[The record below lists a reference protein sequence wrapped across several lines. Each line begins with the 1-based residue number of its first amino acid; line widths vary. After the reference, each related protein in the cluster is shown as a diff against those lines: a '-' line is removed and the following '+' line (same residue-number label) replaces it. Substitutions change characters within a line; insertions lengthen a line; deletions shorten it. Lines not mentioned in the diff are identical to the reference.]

1 MDKDIREA
9 RDKAVEALTA
19 AIGFWGIDPLEA
31 RIYGALF
38 LSPRPMTHKE
48 LAAELGPDA
57 VDVDGKLKVLERL
70 GAVKEIAA
78 DSSAGKYYEAESD
91 FFQILQ
97 TVLKER
103 RGQEMGRALQ
113 EICDQRAYVEYRFD
127 EEGNPEDEFLA
138 RRLEKLEGMIH
149 LIDKAMF
156 GLRALANVRGLFKR
170 R

>member
-9 RDKAVEALTA
+9 RDKAIEALA
-19 AIGFWGIDPLEA
+19 ASIGFWGIDPLEA

-38 LSPRPMTHKE
+38 LSQRPLTRAE
-48 LAAELGPDA
+48 LEVELGPGGE
-57 VDVDGKLKVLERL
+57 DVDRKLKVLGRL

-78 DSSAGKYYEAESD
+78 GPAGDKYYEAESD

-103 RGQEMGRALQ
+103 RGEEMGRALQ
-113 EICDQRAYVEYRFD
+113 EICDQRAYVEYRF
-127 EEGNPEDEFLA
+127 EEDGEPELEFLA
-138 RRLEKLEGMIH
+138 HRLEKLEGMIH

-156 GLRALANVRGLFKR
+156 GLSALANVRSFFR
-170 R
+170 RK